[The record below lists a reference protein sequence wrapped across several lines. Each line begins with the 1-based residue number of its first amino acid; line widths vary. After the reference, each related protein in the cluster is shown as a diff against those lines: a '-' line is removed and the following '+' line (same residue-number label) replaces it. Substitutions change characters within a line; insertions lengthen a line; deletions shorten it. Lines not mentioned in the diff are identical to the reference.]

1 MSEPAPPSCSLSQAD
16 LERRLEAIAAI
27 GEDGLTGSG
36 IEEGRNVLRFRAE
49 PEIRRRLEDLVAA
62 EAKCC
67 SFLGLELA
75 EADGE
80 LRLSID
86 APADAQDVA
95 DGLAAAFGRAS

>member
-1 MSEPAPPSCSLSQAD
+1 MTEPEPQSCSLAPAD
-16 LERRLEAIAAI
+16 LERRLAAVAAI
-27 GEDGLTGSG
+27 GEDGLTGRG

-49 PEIRRRLEDLVAA
+49 PEVRRRLEELVAA
-62 EAKCC
+62 EARCC

-75 EADGE
+75 ETDGE

>member
-1 MSEPAPPSCSLSQAD
+1 MTEREPPSCSLAPAD
-16 LERRLEAIAAI
+16 LERRLAAIAAL
-27 GEDGLTGSG
+27 GEDGLTGRG
-36 IEEGRNVLRFRAE
+36 IEEGRNVLRFVAE
-49 PEIRRRLEDLVAA
+49 PETRRRLEDLVAA

-86 APADAQDVA
+86 APADAQEVA